1 MMSGLQDTWGRL
13 GVPLRLI
20 ALAVVIGL
28 VVLGVRSL
36 GGEATYH
43 ARLRHAAGIEA
54 GDDVRVAGLKVGKVT
69 AVEADRDEV
78 DVAFVLTQ
86 APEDLGLTDDSTV
99 EVKLLSILGERFL
112 SLTPG
117 SGDAL
122 ADDAT
127 IAAEH
132 AVDSYTIERFWLET
146 TPQVEALD
154 LDRIQQAVDV
164 LATDLAVSPTALRDA
179 VDGIAGVSAI
189 VKDRE
194 QELDDLLTSTRAVTS
209 LVLDQTDELDR
220 VMANGTAV
228 MVMVQQR
235 KETLRVLLRDAH
247 RFVTGLTA
255 LVRESA
261 PQLAPALREMRTVLR
276 VLKKHRAQL
285 DRTLELAGPTM
296 RVFTNATGDG
306 PWLGVNAPWAIVPD
320 DLVCSIS
327 PEDCK

>member
-1 MMSGLQDTWGRL
+1 MNALRDTWRRL
-13 GVPLRLI
+13 GVPLRVI

-28 VVLGVRSL
+28 VLLGVRSL
-36 GGEATYH
+36 GGDPTYH
-43 ARLRHAAGIEA
+43 ARLRHAAGIES
-54 GDDVRVAGLKVGKVT
+54 GDDVRVAGLKVGEVV

-99 EVKLLSILGERFL
+99 EVKLLSILGQRFL
-112 SLTPG
+112 SLAPG
-117 SGDAL
+117 SGGTL
-122 ADDAT
+122 ADGAT
-127 IAAEH
+127 IGVEH

-194 QELDDLLTSTRAVTS
+194 QQLDDLLASTRAVTS

-220 VMANGTAV
+220 VMTNGTAV

-261 PQLAPALREMRTVLR
+261 PQLAPALREMRTVLG
-276 VLKKHRAQL
+276 VLKKHRVQL

-320 DLVCSIS
+320 DLVCSIT
-327 PEDCK
+327 PERCR

>member
-1 MMSGLQDTWGRL
+1 MTGLQDTWRRL
-13 GVPLRLI
+13 GPPLRAI
-20 ALAVVIGL
+20 ALLVVIGL
-28 VVLGVRSL
+28 VVLGVRSV
-36 GGEATYH
+36 GGDPSYH

-54 GDDVRVAGLKVGKVT
+54 GDDVRMAGLKVGKVV
-69 AVEADRDEV
+69 AVEADRDQV
-78 DVAFVLTQ
+78 DVAFVLSE
-86 APEDLGLTDDSTV
+86 APEDLGLTGDSTV
-99 EVKLLSILGERFL
+99 EVKLLSILGQRFL

-117 SGDAL
+117 SGEVL
-122 ADDAT
+122 ADGAT
-127 IAAEH
+127 IAVDQAL
-132 AVDSYTIERFWLET
+132 DSYTIERFWLET

-154 LDRIQQAVDV
+154 LDRIQEAVDV
-164 LATDLAVSPTALRDA
+164 LATDLSVSPTALRDA
-179 VDGIAGVSAI
+179 VDGIAGVSSI

-194 QELDDLLTSTRAVTS
+194 EQLDHLLSSTRAVTS

-228 MVMVQQR
+228 LVMVQQR

-261 PQLAPALREMRTVLR
+261 PQLAPALRELRTVLG
-276 VLKKHRAQL
+276 VLRKHRAQL

-306 PWLGVNAPWAIVPD
+306 PWLGVNAPWAIFPD
-320 DLVCSIS
+320 DLVCSIT
-327 PEDCK
+327 PEDCR

>member
-1 MMSGLQDTWGRL
+1 MMSGLQDTWSRL

-127 IAAEH
+127 IGVEH

-235 KETLRVLLRDAH
+235 KETLRILLRDAH